1 MNFNNKIPISK
12 LTSLLQK
19 DYQFVDLRDPYE
31 YKKLHFKKFIN
42 IPYEEFNLDK
52 YYFSKTEPLVLL
64 CYSGNKS
71 KELADSL
78 CQQGYKAY
86 SIEGGF
92 YSIMHQKQTD

>member
-19 DYQFVDLRDPYE
+19 DYQFVDLRDPFE
-31 YKKLHFKKFIN
+31 FKKLHFKNFIN
-42 IPYEEFNLDK
+42 IPYEDFDLNK
-52 YYFSKTEPLVLL
+52 YYFSKNEPLILL
-64 CYSGNKS
+64 CYSGTKS

-78 CQQGYKAY
+78 CQRGYKAY

-92 YSIMHQKQTD
+92 YSIMHQKQTS